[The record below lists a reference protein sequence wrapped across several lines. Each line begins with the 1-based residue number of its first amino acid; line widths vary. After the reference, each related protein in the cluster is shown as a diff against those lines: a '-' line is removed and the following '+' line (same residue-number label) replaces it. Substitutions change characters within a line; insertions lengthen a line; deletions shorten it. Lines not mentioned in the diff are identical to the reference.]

1 MTNATREVWDILAND
16 ISIRKDISRG
26 IVNNRALAKYI
37 IKNYRL
43 NVSLDGVIS
52 AIRRFERDQKI
63 IEDFK
68 TVKEV
73 LKGAKISTR
82 TNMASIMVSENS
94 QNAKYL
100 AEFITDPY
108 FMNNEAV
115 RLTKGEEHMKIMI
128 SQTDLPRFKK
138 IFTDDLI
145 QHMESDLAEL
155 NITLTQKACETKGVH
170 ARITNEIAN
179 HDINIKEA
187 ITVLPEIIIFI
198 KNVDLIKTH
207 EAVFSLIS
215 APALP

>member
-1 MTNATREVWDILAND
+1 MTNATREIWDILAND
-16 ISIRKDISRG
+16 VSIRKDVARG

-37 IKNYRL
+37 VKNYRL
-43 NVSLDGVIS
+43 NVSLDGAIS
-52 AIRRFERDQKI
+52 AIRRFERDQKLL
-63 IEDFK
+63 EDFK
-68 TVKEV
+68 TVTEV

-82 TNMASIMVSENS
+82 TNMACIMVSENS
-94 QNAKYL
+94 HNAKYL

-115 RLTKGEEHMKIMI
+115 RLTKGEEHMKILI

-145 QHMESDLAEL
+145 QHIETDLAEL
-155 NITLTQKACETKGVH
+155 NILLTPEACETKGVH

-187 ITVLPEIIIFI
+187 ITVVPEIIIFI
-198 KNVDLIKTH
+198 KNSDLIKAH
-207 EAVFSLIS
+207 EAVFSLITGS
-215 APALP
+215 THP